1 MAKIGFLADRDND
14 EADGDEKKKK
24 VPSQFQQYLEEHF
37 SPTGEKENLFLFTT
51 DDIRWHFH
59 HMVPVGDNEINRVMK
74 ALGFQTKLVDDLLCW
89 QVFSKD
95 EDSKSG

>member
-14 EADGDEKKKK
+14 KADGDEKKKK